1 MSENPYKTPKS
12 EVEPRIQLSE
22 FEAGQLQKLATGQ
35 KIVIFAILAYFIAM
49 MVRPVFPLLTYIIVM
64 ACLIASLVGLFKV
77 VQILKLHIVLKVLYF
92 ISLFI
97 PLINILALAS
107 INSRATKMLKAG
119 GYKVGLLGA
128 SKQTGEA

>member
-1 MSENPYKTPKS
+1 MSENPYKTPES
-12 EVEPRIQLSE
+12 EVDPQIQLSE
-22 FEAGQLQKLATGQ
+22 YEAQQLKKLAAGQ
-35 KIVIFAILAYFIAM
+35 KIVIFAILAYFIAI
-49 MVRPVFPLLTYIIVM
+49 MVRPAFPFLTYLIVM

-77 VQILKLHIVLKVLYF
+77 VQILKLHAVLKVLYF

-128 SKQTGEA
+128 SKQTG